1 MQKGQ
6 ILPTEK
12 QQRAAFLEGI
22 AESFQ
27 CNPKLKVEKTDFCR
41 REWDVLK
48 SSASFSF

>member
-12 QQRAAFLEGI
+12 QQSAAFSEGV

-27 CNPKLKVEKTDFCR
+27 CNLKLKVEKTDFCR
-41 REWDVLK
+41 REWGV
-48 SSASFSF
+48 